1 MPNLRANMTDG
12 ALVGLVAGLDGRPQV
27 SSLAWRSDG
36 FVSRSAGQAFNRA
49 GLFAETPRAA
59 LELSLPAG
67 EWSLIFFR
75 HAWSGQ
81 VLVRDAAKY
90 SLHDLYWPVNSSSEW
105 EVRVVSRGV
114 EYPVIVEVAEQRH
127 PEARATQVWLLEL
140 RHPPSV
146 YHPEGG
152 TAVSPTCRLI
162 NGRYGHFLA
171 LRTDSGVAEEL
182 ASTGVWEQ
190 GQVDL
195 FSRLVCPGETALDI
209 GANIGHHTVALS
221 KMVGEAGKVIA
232 FEPQMQMFNLLNAN
246 IVLNRCQN
254 VLPYK
259 LAVGS
264 SPASLKMGAISYDD
278 FLPFGSLG
286 IQREP
291 TPTSL
296 GESVDVVRL
305 DDFLPKL
312 DLAGA
317 PVSLMKVDVQAH
329 ELFVFQGA
337 KEFLRKVQPSI
348 SFEVGPYWM
357 QKAGYDWR
365 DILALLEDLGYH
377 FFDETGQPMAVPS
390 WDGVSRNEWQ
400 FLAVHARYRDRLA

>member
-1 MPNLRANMTDG
+1 M
-12 ALVGLVAGLDGRPQV
+12 
-27 SSLAWRSDG
+27 W
-36 FVSRSAGQAFNRA
+36 
-49 GLFAETPRAA
+49 
-59 LELSLPAG
+59 
-67 EWSLIFFR
+67 
-75 HAWSGQ
+75 H
-81 VLVRDAAKY
+81 
-90 SLHDLYWPVNSSSEW
+90 
-105 EVRVVSRGV
+105 
-114 EYPVIVEVAEQRH
+114 
-127 PEARATQVWLLEL
+127 
-140 RHPPSV
+140 
-146 YHPEGG
+146 
-152 TAVSPTCRLI
+152 
-162 NGRYGHFLA
+162 LA

-291 TPTSL
+291 TPTSQ